1 METSGRMNLETAAKP
16 DRGGMAAQEAEGRL
30 ERFFREFEG
39 GGAPLLLLDYDGTLA
54 PFQVDRFKA
63 RPWPG
68 VRQRLN
74 TIQKQ
79 RKTRIAA
86 LLGVE
91 QPIEVWGLH
100 GAERLYADGRCELEW
115 IPENLEQ
122 QLEALRE
129 RLRRDSFGGVFED
142 KPNAAV
148 MHWRGAAPEVAR
160 GIEEQTRALFE
171 PLARERG
178 FRLLQFEAGLELR
191 AGRDKS
197 AAVKALLAERREGG
211 PAAFLGDD
219 ITDEEG
225 FGALRGRGL
234 TVLVRPEWRATAAEV
249 WLRPPEEL
257 HSFLD
262 RWIAACGG
270 VIS

>member
-1 METSGRMNLETAAKP
+1 
-16 DRGGMAAQEAEGRL
+16 MAASEAEGRL
-30 ERFFREFEG
+30 EQFFREFEG

-74 TIQKQ
+74 AIQQQK
-79 RKTRIAA
+79 KTRVAVITGRPAA
-86 LLGVE
+86 EIGPLLGVE
-91 QPIEVWGLH
+91 EPIEVWGLH
-100 GAERLYADGRCELEW
+100 GAERLYPDGRCELEW
-115 IPENLEQ
+115 IPENLEE

-129 RLRRDSFGGVFED
+129 RLRRDSFGGIFED

-148 MHWRGAAPEVAR
+148 MHWRGASPEVAR
-160 GIEEQTRALFE
+160 AIEEQTRALFE

-178 FRLLQFEAGLELR
+178 FRLLKFEGGLELR

-197 AAVKALLAERREGG
+197 AAVEALLAERGEAG

-219 ITDEEG
+219 ITDEEA
-225 FGALRGRGL
+225 FWALRGRGL
-234 TVLVRPEWRATAAEV
+234 TVLVRPEWRATTAEV

-262 RWIAACGG
+262 RWIGACGA
-270 VIS
+270 VRS